1 MENIFGSNL
10 RRSRQKKELTQEQ
23 VASALG
29 VSYQAVSKWENGV
42 ANPDLSLIVPLAK
55 LLEVSTDEL
64 LGVSDSA
71 QEERKKQ
78 FIEQIRSI
86 SNWKAEGR
94 KIQLEYA
101 KAFVAEFPNDPDAL
115 FHYEN
120 CLGSYISYDASQEEK
135 HELLLLQEQCC
146 QKFLALPGTASH
158 GKRAVTLSL
167 INVLCALDRRAEAVK
182 LAKAQIEDKEFQLDC
197 LSKCLEG
204 DEKTVMLLKNASEK
218 AHAFLRALYK
228 LEMDEAYQTAEDFL
242 NLLDPIPNDGYYEN
256 LITLHEMKARRY
268 VKLKAYDK
276 VMEEYA
282 VCADLAVK
290 MEKYIQAHPEE
301 EPWYSNPTFQKCT
314 SGKELYQ
321 EVNPHDMIRVF
332 LTAPDKKAM
341 FERED
346 HKELVKIVTARANA
360 FDPFNKSSKK

>member
-1 MENIFGSNL
+1 M
-10 RRSRQKKELTQEQ
+10 
-23 VASALG
+23 
-29 VSYQAVSKWENGV
+29 
-42 ANPDLSLIVPLAK
+42 
-55 LLEVSTDEL
+55 
-64 LGVSDSA
+64 
-71 QEERKKQ
+71 
-78 FIEQIRSI
+78 
-86 SNWKAEGR
+86 
-94 KIQLEYA
+94 
-101 KAFVAEFPNDPDAL
+101 
-115 FHYEN
+115 
-120 CLGSYISYDASQEEK
+120 
-135 HELLLLQEQCC
+135 
-146 QKFLALPGTASH
+146 
-158 GKRAVTLSL
+158 
-167 INVLCALDRRAEAVK
+167 
-182 LAKAQIEDKEFQLDC
+182 
-197 LSKCLEG
+197 
-204 DEKTVMLLKNASEK
+204 MLLKNASEK

-360 FDPFNKSSKK
+360 FDPFSKSSKK